1 MKKTIA
7 LSAMTA
13 MALSGLAY
21 SQDDSAV
28 SADFAVSWNSDYVFR
43 GADLGDDLFTY
54 GLDVSGS
61 CDCGF
66 DWSAGIWYAEFDAGS
81 TTIPA
86 NSLGLGLPESTI
98 ANSDEELD
106 IYAGISK
113 DFGFGTLGLGFI
125 RFIFPDDDNAGNT
138 EIYLTY
144 GTSFAGIDLGVGVYW
159 NAQADDNSVTD
170 QDDLYYELSASYG
183 HDFTDKLS
191 GSVGAVVGF
200 NNTNGGLN
208 GFSHV
213 TTTLGLSYAV
223 SENVSVDP
231 YLAYTGA
238 DEDLDS
244 DSFFGGVSVGF
255 SF

>member
-1 MKKTIA
+1 MRA
-7 LSAMTA
+7 LCQNLVTA
-13 MALSGLAY
+13 G
-21 SQDDSAV
+21 Q
-28 SADFAVSWNSDYVFR
+28 R
-43 GADLGDDLFTY
+43 QG
-54 GLDVSGS
+54 
-61 CDCGF
+61 
-66 DWSAGIWYAEFDAGS
+66 SAGIWYAEFDAGS
-81 TTIPA
+81 DLDPTSPTFGEA
-86 NSLGLGLPESTI
+86 F
-98 ANSDEELD
+98 SDEELD

-144 GTSFAGIDLGVGVYW
+144 GTSFAGIDLGGGVYW

-191 GSVGAVVGF
+191 GSVGVVVGF

-231 YLAYTGA
+231 YLAYAGA